1 MSASD
6 ILNEIVILLPDA
18 IVFGSLLIGVLTISP
33 VQALFF
39 FSQLES
45 FGFLYFIQQFI
56 GYLNGKRRTDI
67 LSTCKSKYH
76 NLTFQDL
83 IPTLSASNPPYGMY
97 TVAFAA
103 SYVATSLNS
112 LSEELEVIVSPYNLN
127 NIIAAALSIIAAY
140 AIYLF
145 STGCNTIDSIILA
158 SLSGATIAILIVY
171 QNILLFGKQSINFI
185 GIPVLRNKTAD
196 GSPIYLCT

>member
-6 ILNEIVILLPDA
+6 MLNEVVMLLPDA

-39 FSQLES
+39 FSLLES

-56 GYLNGKRRTDI
+56 GYLDGKTRTDL

-112 LSEELEVIVSPYNLN
+112 LSEELEVIASQYNLN
-127 NIIAAALSIIAAY
+127 TILFGAASIIAGY
-140 AIYLF
+140 AMYLLLA
-145 STGCNTIDSIILA
+145 GCNTIDSVIIA
-158 SLSGATIAILIVY
+158 ILSGATVAIFIVY